1 MASKSAFHR
10 PQLKLEEFFDGSVK
24 GFGFM
29 HTRFGKLAQQF
40 DISAEGPWN
49 GKTLALTLTE
59 TYQFDDGHR
68 DNLNWQI
75 TKLSETR
82 YRGVEDRVKGEAEGE
97 QSAHHF
103 RWRYVRD
110 VPQKGGKTTRLTFD
124 DCFYL
129 QSPNL
134 LMARASVSRF
144 GFEIGVITVSYV
156 KP

>member
-1 MASKSAFHR
+1 MASNRTFRR
-10 PQLKLEEFFDGSVK
+10 PQLKLEDFFDGSVK

-40 DISAEGPWN
+40 DISADGQWN
-49 GKTLALTLTE
+49 AEKQALALTE

-68 DNLNWQI
+68 DELKWTI

-82 YRGVEDRVKGEAEGE
+82 YRGAEDRLKGEAEGE
-97 QSAHHF
+97 QSASHF

-129 QSPNL
+129 QTPNL
-134 LMARASVSRF
+134 LLARASVSRF
-144 GFEIGVITVSYV
+144 GFEVGIITVSYV

>member
-1 MASKSAFHR
+1 MASNLTFRR
-10 PQLKLEEFFDGSVK
+10 PQLKLEEFFDGPVK

-40 DISAEGPWN
+40 DISPDGQWN
-49 GKTLALTLTE
+49 QKTKELALTE

-68 DNLNWQI
+68 DDLKWQI
-75 TKLSETR
+75 RKLSDTR
-82 YRGVEDRVKGEAEGE
+82 YRGAEDRIKGAAEGE

-110 VPQKGGKTTRLTFD
+110 VPQKGGKSTRLTFD

-129 QSPNL
+129 QASNL

-144 GFEIGVITVSYV
+144 GFEVGIITVSYI

>member
-1 MASKSAFHR
+1 MASKAALHR
-10 PQLKLEEFFDGSVK
+10 PQLKLEGFFDGSVK

-29 HTRFGKLAQQF
+29 HTRFGKVSQQF
-40 DISAEGPWN
+40 HISADGQWN
-49 GKTLALTLTE
+49 AEKQVLALTE

-68 DNLNWQI
+68 DELKWRI
-75 TKLSETR
+75 TKLSDTA
-82 YRGVEDRVKGEAEGE
+82 YRGVEDCLEREAEGE

-110 VPQKGGKTTRLTFD
+110 VPQKGGSSTRLKFD

-144 GFEIGVITVSYV
+144 GFEVGIITVSYI

>member
-1 MASKSAFHR
+1 MATNRTFHR
-10 PQLKLEEFFDGSVK
+10 PQLKLEDFFDGSVK
-24 GFGFM
+24 GFGFT
-29 HTRFGKLAQQF
+29 HTRFGNLAQQF
-40 DISAEGPWN
+40 DISADGQWN
-49 GKTLALTLTE
+49 AEKQALALTE
-59 TYQFDDGHR
+59 IYQFDDGHS
-68 DNLNWQI
+68 DELKWQI
-75 TKLSETR
+75 TKLSDSR
-82 YRGVEDRVKGEAEGE
+82 YRGVEDCLKGEAEGE

-144 GFEIGVITVSYV
+144 GFEVGIITVSYV

>member
-1 MASKSAFHR
+1 MASNRTFRR

-40 DISAEGPWN
+40 DISADGRWD
-49 GKTLALTLTE
+49 GKGRALALTE

-68 DNLNWQI
+68 DELKWRI
-75 TKLSETR
+75 TKLSDAR
-82 YRGVEDRVKGEAEGE
+82 YRGSEDRIKGEAEGE

-103 RWRYVRD
+103 RWQYVRD
-110 VPQKGGKTTRLTFD
+110 VPQKGGSSTRLKFD

-144 GFEIGVITVSYV
+144 GFEVGTITVSYI

>member
-1 MASKSAFHR
+1 MASNRTFHR
-10 PQLKLEEFFDGSVK
+10 PQLKLEEFFEGSVK

-29 HTRFGKLAQQF
+29 HTRFGKRAQQF
-40 DISAEGPWN
+40 DISAEGRWD
-49 GKTLALTLTE
+49 GKACALALTE
-59 TYQFDDGHR
+59 TYRFDDGHR
-68 DNLNWQI
+68 DELKWRI
-75 TKLSETR
+75 TKLSDTR
-82 YRGVEDRVKGEAEGE
+82 YRGVEDRLKREAKGE

-110 VPQKGGKTTRLTFD
+110 VPQNDGKTTRLTFD

-144 GFEIGVITVSYV
+144 GFEVGIITVSYV
-156 KP
+156 KS